1 MQIAEQVFLV
11 LFGAMAL
18 GLLFSF
24 SPLFNT
30 QNNTSLNGYWVL
42 AVGSYACG
50 FFIFA
55 LVPSAHPVL
64 LTPANICIL
73 GTNIFSGL
81 LFRSWRQPIERPL
94 LIAAWGVLLVLG
106 ITYETIRQHGGFA
119 DRVVFVTTV
128 FAICLAWQGY
138 EVARLIL
145 ANGPIILKYIF
156 CLIVMTFVM
165 TLIRNLTTLNLNLNL
180 SHVSSIFNEEVLSRF
195 LRWGTQGTM
204 LLTFFG
210 VGTFYLQRQMSERQQ
225 MLGALSSKD
234 TALSNEIE
242 EKNQVQQLLAE
253 RDELIQSLISAKK
266 SAEVGALSAALA
278 HELNQPLCA
287 IQLNAEC
294 LQMELSS
301 VVTNPLIKQELI
313 SRILADNNRASEI
326 ITALRQIFSNTTVVP
341 QRVDLID
348 VMSSI
353 EKLFLPLAKK
363 ENITIRRNYP
373 ITGGCRVLVNPQEFQ
388 QVLLNLLNNAVQAL
402 SEVVD
407 HERCIEI
414 DIRKTNNRAYLSIS
428 DNGKGIDPATHATIF
443 NLLSSNKYSGMGL
456 GLWLSQHIVE
466 RHKGR
471 LYLTT
476 QPGWATTFMIE
487 LPLNE

>member
-11 LFGAMAL
+11 LFGTMAL

-24 SPLFNT
+24 SPLFNA
-30 QNNTSLNGYWVL
+30 QNSTSLNGYWVL
-42 AVGSYACG
+42 SIGSYAGG

-55 LVPSAHPVL
+55 LVPSVHPAL
-64 LTPANICIL
+64 LTPANVCIL

-94 LIAAWGVLLVLG
+94 LIAAWGILLLLG
-106 ITYETIRQHGGFA
+106 ITYETIRQHGSFG

-128 FAICLAWQGY
+128 FAICLLWQGY
-138 EVARLIL
+138 EVARLIYER
-145 ANGPIILKYIF
+145 GPVILKFIF
-156 CLIVMTFVM
+156 GLILLTLVL
-165 TLIRNLTTLNLNLNL
+165 TLIRTFTTLNLNLG
-180 SHVSSIFNEEVLSRF
+180 HVSNIFNEELLSRF

-204 LLTFFG
+204 LLIFFG

-225 MLGALSSKD
+225 MIGALSSKD
-234 TALSNEIE
+234 SALSSEIE
-242 EKNQVQQLLAE
+242 EKTQVQQLLVE

-301 VVTNPLIKQELI
+301 VVTNKLIKQELI
-313 SRILADNNRASEI
+313 SRILDDNQRASEI
-326 ITALRQIFSNTTVVP
+326 ITALRQIFSNSTVVP

-348 VMSSI
+348 IMSSL

-363 ENITIRRNYP
+363 ESITIRRDYP
-373 ITGGCRVLVNPQEFQ
+373 ITGGYHVLVNPQEFQ

-402 SEVVD
+402 SD
-407 HERCIEI
+407 ITDRERCIGI
-414 DIRKTNNRAYLSIS
+414 TISKTGNRAYLSVA
-428 DNGKGIDPATHATIF
+428 DNGNGIDPTTQATIF
-443 NLLSSNKYSGMGL
+443 NLLSSNKYAGMGL
-456 GLWLSQHIVE
+456 GLWLSQHIIE

-471 LYLTT
+471 LYIAV

-487 LPLNE
+487 LPLSE

>member
-11 LFGAMAL
+11 LFGTMSL

-24 SPLFNT
+24 SPLFNK
-30 QNNTSLNGYWVL
+30 QNRTSLNGYWVL
-42 AVGSYACG
+42 AVGSYASG

-55 LVPSAHPVL
+55 LVPSVHPAL

-81 LFRSWRQPIERPL
+81 LFRSWRQPIDRPL
-94 LIAAWGVLLVLG
+94 LIAAWGALLVLG
-106 ITYETIRQHGGFA
+106 ITYETIRQNGGFA
-119 DRVVFVTTV
+119 DRVVFVTTA
-128 FAICLAWQGY
+128 FAICLIWQGY
-138 EVARLIL
+138 EVARLIY
-145 ANGPIILKYIF
+145 AKGPVILKFIF
-156 CLIVMTFVM
+156 GLILITLLLTLTRTF
-165 TLIRNLTTLNLNLNL
+165 TTINLNLG
-180 SHVSSIFNEEVLSRF
+180 HVSNIFNEEILSRL

-210 VGTFYLQRQMSERQQ
+210 IGTFYLQRQISERQQ
-225 MLGALSSKD
+225 MIGALSSKD
-234 TALSNEIE
+234 NALTSEIE
-242 EKNQVQQLLAE
+242 EKNQVQQLLVE

-301 VVTNPLIKQELI
+301 DVPNPLIKDELLA
-313 SRILADNNRASEI
+313 RILEDNQRASEI
-326 ITALRQIFSNTTVVP
+326 ITALRQIFSNTTLVP
-341 QRVDLID
+341 QRVDLVD
-348 VMSSI
+348 MVSSL
-353 EKLFLPLAKK
+353 EKLFLPSAKK
-363 ENITIRRNYP
+363 ANISIRRNYP
-373 ITGGCRVLVNPQEFQ
+373 ITGGCHVEVHPQEFQ

-402 SEVVD
+402 SD
-407 HERCIEI
+407 ITDRERCIGI
-414 DIRKTNNRAYLSIS
+414 TISKSGNRAYLSVS
-428 DNGKGIDPATHATIF
+428 DNGDGIDPTTQATIF
-443 NLLSSNKYSGMGL
+443 NLLSSTKYSGMGL
-456 GLWLSQHIVE
+456 GLWLSQHIIE

-471 LYLTT
+471 LYIAA

>member
-11 LFGAMAL
+11 LFGTMAL

-24 SPLFNT
+24 SPLFNKE
-30 QNNTSLNGYWVL
+30 NSTSLNGYWAL
-42 AVGSYACG
+42 TVGLYAGG

-55 LVPSAHPVL
+55 LVPSVHPAL

-94 LIAAWGVLLVLG
+94 LIAAWGGLLVLG
-106 ITYETIRQHGGFA
+106 ITYETIRQHGSFG

-128 FAICLAWQGY
+128 FAICLLWQGY
-138 EVARLIL
+138 EVARLIY
-145 ANGPIILKYIF
+145 ARGPVILKFIF
-156 CLIVMTFVM
+156 GLILITLVL
-165 TLIRNLTTLNLNLNL
+165 TLIRTFTTLNLNLG
-180 SHVSSIFNEEVLSRF
+180 HVSNIFNEEVLSRF

-204 LLTFFG
+204 LLIFFG
-210 VGTFYLQRQMSERQQ
+210 VGTFYLQRQISERQE
-225 MLGALSSKD
+225 MIGALSSKD
-234 TALSNEIE
+234 SALSSEIE
-242 EKNQVQQLLAE
+242 EKNQVRQLLVE

-313 SRILADNNRASEI
+313 SRILADNQRASEI
-326 ITALRQIFSNTTVVP
+326 ITALRQIFSNTTLVP
-341 QRVDLID
+341 QRVDLVD
-348 VMSSI
+348 TMSSL

-363 ENITIRRNYP
+363 ENVSIRRNYP
-373 ITGGCRVLVNPQEFQ
+373 ITGGCHVLVNPQEFQ

-402 SEVVD
+402 SD
-407 HERCIEI
+407 ITDRERCIGI
-414 DIRKTNNRAYLSIS
+414 TISKTGNRAYLSVA
-428 DNGKGIDPATHATIF
+428 DNGNGIDPTTQATIF
-443 NLLSSNKYSGMGL
+443 NLLSSNKYAGMGL
-456 GLWLSQHIVE
+456 GLWLSQHIIE

-471 LYLTT
+471 LYVAA

>member
-1 MQIAEQVFLV
+1 MQIADQVFIV
-11 LFGAMAL
+11 LFATMAL

-24 SPLFNT
+24 SPLVDK
-30 QNNTSLNGYWVL
+30 QNSTSLNGYWSL
-42 AVGSYACG
+42 SVGLYAG
-50 FFIFA
+50 GYFIFA
-55 LVPSAHPVL
+55 LVPSLHPVL
-64 LTPANICIL
+64 LTPANVCIL
-73 GTNIFSGL
+73 GTYIFSGL

-106 ITYETIRQHGGFA
+106 ITFEAIRQNGNFA
-119 DRVVFVTTV
+119 DRVVFVTAA
-128 FAICLAWQGY
+128 FAIIYLWQGY
-138 EVARLIL
+138 EVARLIYTK
-145 ANGPIILKYIF
+145 GPITLKFIF
-156 CLIVMTFVM
+156 GLIVLALVL
-165 TLIRNLTTLNLNLNL
+165 TLARTVTTLNINL
-180 SHVSSIFNEEVLSRF
+180 SHVNNIFNEELVTRF
-195 LRWGTQGTM
+195 LRWSQQAIT
-204 LLTFFG
+204 LLIFFA
-210 VGTFYLQRQMSERQQ
+210 VGTFYLQRQLSERRQ
-225 MLGALSSKD
+225 MIGALSSKD
-234 TALSNEIE
+234 SALFSEIE
-242 EKNQVQQLLAE
+242 EKNQIQQLLVE
-253 RDELIQSLISAKK
+253 RDELIHSLINAKK

-341 QRVDLID
+341 QRVDLVD
-348 VMSSI
+348 VMSSL

-363 ENITIRRNYP
+363 ENISIRRNYP
-373 ITGGCRVLVNPQEFQ
+373 LTGGYHVLVSPQEFQ

-414 DIRKTNNRAYLSIS
+414 GISKTNNRAYISVS
-428 DNGKGIDPATHATIF
+428 DNGKGIDPGTHATIF
-443 NLLSSNKYSGMGL
+443 NLLSSNKYAGMGL
-456 GLWLSQHIVE
+456 GLWLSQHIIE

-471 LYLTT
+471 LYITT

>member
-30 QNNTSLNGYWVL
+30 QNSASLNGYWIL
-42 AVGSYACG
+42 SVGSYAGG

-55 LVPSAHPVL
+55 LVPSAHPAL

-73 GTNIFSGL
+73 GTNIFCGL

-94 LIAAWGVLLVLG
+94 LIAAWGVLLLLG
-106 ITYETIRQHGGFA
+106 ITYETIRQHGGFG
-119 DRVVFVTTV
+119 DRVVFVTTA

-138 EVARLIL
+138 EVARLIH
-145 ANGPIILKYIF
+145 ANGPVILKFIF
-156 CLIVMTFVM
+156 GLILITLLLTLTRTF
-165 TLIRNLTTLNLNLNL
+165 TTLNLNL
-180 SHVSSIFNEEVLSRF
+180 SHVINIFNEEILSRF

-234 TALSNEIE
+234 SALSSEIE
-242 EKNQVQQLLAE
+242 EKAQIQQLLVE

-301 VVTNPLIKQELI
+301 VATNPLIKQELV
-313 SRILADNNRASEI
+313 SRILGDNQRASEI

-341 QRVDLID
+341 QRVDLVDI
-348 VMSSI
+348 MSSL

-363 ENITIRRNYP
+363 ENVSVRRHYP
-373 ITGGCRVLVNPQEFQ
+373 ITGGCHVLVNPQEFQ

-414 DIRKTNNRAYLSIS
+414 GISKTGNRAYLSVA
-428 DNGKGIDPATHATIF
+428 DNGKGIDPGTHATIF
-443 NLLSSNKYSGMGL
+443 NLLSSNKYAGMGL
-456 GLWLSQHIVE
+456 GLWLSQHIIE

-471 LYLTT
+471 LYIAT

>member
-1 MQIAEQVFLV
+1 MQSAEQVFLV
-11 LFGAMAL
+11 LFGTMAL

-24 SPLFNT
+24 SPLFNK
-30 QNNTSLNGYWVL
+30 QNSASLNGYWVL
-42 AVGSYACG
+42 TVGLYAGG

-55 LVPSAHPVL
+55 LVPSVHPAL
-64 LTPANICIL
+64 LTPANVCIL

-94 LIAAWGVLLVLG
+94 LIAAWGVLLLLG
-106 ITYETIRQHGGFA
+106 ITYETIRQHGGFG

-128 FAICLAWQGY
+128 FAICLLWQGY
-138 EVARLIL
+138 EVARLIH
-145 ANGPIILKYIF
+145 AKGPVILKFIF
-156 CLIVMTFVM
+156 GLILITLVL
-165 TLIRNLTTLNLNLNL
+165 TLIRTFTTLNLNLG
-180 SHVSSIFNEEVLSRF
+180 HVSNIFNEELLSRF
-195 LRWGTQGTM
+195 LRWGTQGTT

-225 MLGALSSKD
+225 MIGALSSKD
-234 TALSNEIE
+234 SALSSEIE
-242 EKNQVQQLLAE
+242 EKNQVQQLLVE

-301 VVTNPLIKQELI
+301 VVKNPLIEQELI
-313 SRILADNNRASEI
+313 SRILADNDRASEI
-326 ITALRQIFSNTTVVP
+326 ITALRQIFSNTTMVP
-341 QRVDLID
+341 QRVDLINI
-348 VMSSI
+348 MSSL

-363 ENITIRRNYP
+363 ENISIRRNYP
-373 ITGGCRVLVNPQEFQ
+373 ITHGYHVDVNPQEFQ

-402 SEVVD
+402 SGITD
-407 HERCIEI
+407 RERCIEI
-414 DIRKTNNRAYLSIS
+414 TISKTGNRAYLSVA
-428 DNGKGIDPATHATIF
+428 DNGNGIDPTAQATIF
-443 NLLSSNKYSGMGL
+443 NLLSSTKYAGMGL
-456 GLWLSQHIVE
+456 GLWLSQHIIE

-471 LYLTT
+471 LYLTA

>member
-11 LFGAMAL
+11 LFGTMAL

-24 SPLFNT
+24 SPLFNKENST
-30 QNNTSLNGYWVL
+30 ALNGYWVL
-42 AVGSYACG
+42 TVGLYACG

-55 LVPSAHPVL
+55 LVPSVHPTL

-94 LIAAWGVLLVLG
+94 LIAAWGVLLLLG
-106 ITYETIRQHGGFA
+106 ITYETVRQHGGFG

-128 FAICLAWQGY
+128 FAICLLWQGY
-138 EVARLIL
+138 EVARLIY
-145 ANGPIILKYIF
+145 AGGPVILKFIF
-156 CLIVMTFVM
+156 GLILM
-165 TLIRNLTTLNLNLNL
+165 TLLLTLTRTFTTLNLNLG
-180 SHVSSIFNEEVLSRF
+180 HVSNIFNEELLSRF

-210 VGTFYLQRQMSERQQ
+210 VGTFYLQRQISERQQ
-225 MLGALSSKD
+225 MMGALSSKD
-234 TALSNEIE
+234 SALSSEIE
-242 EKNQVQQLLAE
+242 EKNQVQQLLVE
-253 RDELIQSLISAKK
+253 RDELIHSLINAKK

-341 QRVDLID
+341 QRVDLVD
-348 VMSSI
+348 VMSSL

-363 ENITIRRNYP
+363 ENISIRRNYP
-373 ITGGCRVLVNPQEFQ
+373 ITGGYHVLVNPQEFQ

-414 DIRKTNNRAYLSIS
+414 GISKTNNRAYLSVS

-443 NLLSSNKYSGMGL
+443 NLLSSNKYAGMGL
-456 GLWLSQHIVE
+456 GLWLSQHIIE

-471 LYLTT
+471 LYITT

>member
-1 MQIAEQVFLV
+1 M
-11 LFGAMAL
+11 
-18 GLLFSF
+18 S
-24 SPLFNT
+24 
-30 QNNTSLNGYWVL
+30 
-42 AVGSYACG
+42 
-50 FFIFA
+50 
-55 LVPSAHPVL
+55 PVL
-64 LTPANICIL
+64 LTPANFCVL
-73 GTNIFSGL
+73 GAYIFSGV

-94 LIAAWGVLLVLG
+94 LIAVWGVLIVLG
-106 ITYETIRQHGGFA
+106 IIFEAIRQNGDFA
-119 DRVVFVTTV
+119 DRVVFVTTI
-128 FAICLAWQGY
+128 FAIALVWQGY
-138 EVARLIL
+138 EVARLIS
-145 ANGPIILKYIF
+145 AQGPIILKYIF
-156 CLIVMTFVM
+156 CLIVLSLLLILTRTFV
-165 TLIRNLTTLNLNLNL
+165 TLNINL
-180 SHVSSIFNEEVLSRF
+180 SHVINIFSEELVTRF
-195 LRWGTQGTM
+195 LRWSAQATT
-204 LLTFFG
+204 LLTFFAI
-210 VGTFYLQRQMSERQQ
+210 GTFYLQRQLLERRQ
-225 MLGALSSKD
+225 MIDSLQSKD
-234 TALSNEIE
+234 SALFSEIE
-242 EKNQVQQLLAE
+242 EKNQVQQLLVE

-348 VMSSI
+348 VMSSL

-373 ITGGCRVLVNPQEFQ
+373 MTGGCRVLVNPQEFQ
-388 QVLLNLLNNAVQAL
+388 QVLLNLLNNAAQAL
-402 SEVVD
+402 SD
-407 HERCIEI
+407 ITDRERYIGI
-414 DIRKTNNRAYLSIS
+414 TISKTGNRAYLSVS
-428 DNGKGIDPATHATIF
+428 DNGNGIDPATQATIF
-443 NLLSSNKYSGMGL
+443 NLLSSNKYAGMGL
-456 GLWLSQHIVE
+456 GLWLSQHIIE

-471 LYLTT
+471 LYFTA